1 RHRPTAMAMTVKSY
15 LAKTRDP
22 YANLILVLPLFVA
35 YQFGILLTGGVR
47 NGVDFMTDLLFL
59 AAGQNL
65 WTYLAINLG
74 IILAFVVALVVMRD
88 KGNFKLEIWPWVIG
102 ESTIYA
108 LFLGTGVITIMRHLG
123 MGQLLATGAGGHFG
137 LIDKLVLS
145 IGAGMYEEL
154 VFRLILTGGLFWLA
168 RRVLDWTSWMA
179 AIFAVIASSLAFSGV
194 HYIGSMADTFQLGSF
209 LFRFFAG
216 VILAVIY
223 YLRGFAVAVYTHA
236 IYDIM
241 VMVFP

>member
-1 RHRPTAMAMTVKSY
+1 MSMSVKSY
-15 LAKTRDP
+15 LEKTQDP

-59 AAGQNL
+59 AAGNNL
-65 WTYLAINLG
+65 WTYLAINLA
-74 IILAFVVALVVMRD
+74 IILAFVVALFAMRD
-88 KGNFKLEIWPWVIG
+88 KGSFQLEIWPWVIG
-102 ESTIYA
+102 ESTVYA
-108 LFLGTGVITIMRHLG
+108 LFLGTGVLAIMRNLG
-123 MGQLLATGAGGHFG
+123 MGHLLATGAGESFG

-168 RRVLDWTSWMA
+168 RKILDWTSWVA
-179 AIFAVIASSLAFSGV
+179 ALFAVVASSLAFSGV
-194 HYIGSMADTFQLGSF
+194 HYIGGLADTFELGSF

>member
-1 RHRPTAMAMTVKSY
+1 MAMTVKSY

-168 RRVLDWTSWMA
+168 RR
-179 AIFAVIASSLAFSGV
+179 
-194 HYIGSMADTFQLGSF
+194 SF

>member
-1 RHRPTAMAMTVKSY
+1 MSMTFKRYFSQ
-15 LAKTRDP
+15 TQDP

-59 AAGQNL
+59 AAGNNL
-65 WTYLAINLG
+65 WTYLVINLA
-74 IILAFVVALVVMRD
+74 IILAFVVALFVMRD
-88 KGNFKLEIWPWVIG
+88 RGSFNLEIWPWVVG
-102 ESTIYA
+102 ESTLYA
-108 LFLGTGVITIMRHLG
+108 LFLGTGVIAIMRNLG
-123 MGQLLATGAGGHFG
+123 MGHLLATGAGGEFG

-168 RRVLDWTSWMA
+168 RKVLGWTSWIA
-179 AIFAVIASSLAFSGV
+179 ASFAVVASSLAFSGV
-194 HYIGSMADTFQLGSF
+194 HYIGSLADTFELGSF

-223 YLRGFAVAVYTHA
+223 YVRGFAVAVYTHA